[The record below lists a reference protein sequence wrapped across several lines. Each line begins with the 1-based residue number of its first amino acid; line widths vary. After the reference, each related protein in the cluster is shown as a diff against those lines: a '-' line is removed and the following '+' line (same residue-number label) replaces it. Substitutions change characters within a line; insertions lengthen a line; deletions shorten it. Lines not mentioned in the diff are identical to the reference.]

1 MLIWVLKIQC
11 IAPSRKNIIML
22 PASAFHGIAC
32 GVYSELVEGSIT
44 LSFSNSIGHNE
55 SSLLCFEVL
64 STLRSEICNE
74 KLHIAKPNV
83 SGRLF

>member
-1 MLIWVLKIQC
+1 
-11 IAPSRKNIIML
+11 ML
-22 PASAFHGIAC
+22 PASAFHVIAC

-55 SSLLCFEVL
+55 SSRLCFEVL

-83 SGRLF
+83 SGRRFWGYLFRPSTKNL

>member
-22 PASAFHGIAC
+22 PASAFHVIAC

-44 LSFSNSIGHNE
+44 LSIGHNE
-55 SSLLCFEVL
+55 SSRLCFEVL

-74 KLHIAKPNV
+74 KFHIAKPNV
-83 SGRLF
+83 SGRRF

>member
-1 MLIWVLKIQC
+1 
-11 IAPSRKNIIML
+11 ML
-22 PASAFHGIAC
+22 PASAFHVIAC

-55 SSLLCFEVL
+55 SSRLCFEVL

-83 SGRLF
+83 SGRRF